1 MAGAGAAVAFSQAAS
16 ADQPG
21 AKPGISSGTF
31 AEPGRNLPLCD
42 AADVIVCG
50 GGPAG
55 IAAALTAARAGART
69 RLFEV
74 NGCLGGVWTA
84 GLLTFIFD
92 FDKPGL
98 AREIRDRLDQ
108 RGARRCPVPDQF
120 VYEPEEMKRL
130 VEELCVEAGV
140 QFHLHTR
147 LSAAYREGTRL
158 RTVVSESKSGRQ
170 AWQAPVFIDA
180 SGDGDLGALAGCAW
194 EIGQGGAECPCQPL
208 TLNALAMVR
217 DADALS
223 QFISFY
229 HVDPADRK
237 GKWTR
242 HRQATTAFLAE
253 IRRAGIDPSY
263 GMPTLF
269 QVRDNLLMV
278 MANHEYGV
286 KAFDADAITE
296 ATVRARAEVFKI
308 VDGLRKLGGP
318 WAGIQLVA
326 TAEQI
331 GIRDGRR
338 IHGRYT
344 LTRDD
349 LAGARHDDSVTRVN
363 FGVDIHALDRQA
375 NRDTPISRGDVKF
388 RPYDIPLRALIA
400 KDVDGLMMAGR
411 CISGDFLAHASYRV
425 TGDSVATGEAS
436 GAVAAL
442 AAKSRRMPHEVPW
455 SEADELLGKLRQGT

>member
-1 MAGAGAAVAFSQAAS
+1 V
-16 ADQPG
+16 
-21 AKPGISSGTF
+21 
-31 AEPGRNLPLCD
+31 
-42 AADVIVCG
+42 
-50 GGPAG
+50 
-55 IAAALTAARAGART
+55 
-69 RLFEV
+69 
-74 NGCLGGVWTA
+74 
-84 GLLTFIFD
+84 
-92 FDKPGL
+92 
-98 AREIRDRLDQ
+98 
-108 RGARRCPVPDQF
+108 
-120 VYEPEEMKRL
+120 EEM
-130 VEELCVEAGV
+130 CGEAGV
-140 QFHLHTR
+140 KFHLHTR
-147 LSAAYREGTRL
+147 LSAAYREGSRL

-194 EIGQGGAECPCQPL
+194 DIGQGGAECPCQPL

-308 VDGLRKLGGP
+308 
-318 WAGIQLVA
+318 
-326 TAEQI
+326 
-331 GIRDGRR
+331 
-338 IHGRYT
+338 
-344 LTRDD
+344 
-349 LAGARHDDSVTRVN
+349 
-363 FGVDIHALDRQA
+363 
-375 NRDTPISRGDVKF
+375 GDVKF

-425 TGDSVATGEAS
+425 TGDSVATGEAA

-442 AAKSRRMPHEVPW
+442 AAKGRRMPHEVPW
-455 SEADELLGKLRQGT
+455 NEAGELLRKMRQGT